1 MLFALFTAN
10 LSSNPGKNILR
21 TQKNTAMNTEK
32 LSISLPLPLSNFITQ
47 YQTEHECRSKSEVI
61 QKAIKLLQQKE
72 LEGFYRAADSEIDP
86 GFEITSFD
94 GLDDETW

>member
-1 MLFALFTAN
+1 
-10 LSSNPGKNILR
+10 
-21 TQKNTAMNTEK
+21 MNTEK
-32 LSISLPLPLSNFITQ
+32 LSISLPMPLSNFIVQ

-72 LEGFYRAADSEIDP
+72 LEECYRAANNEIDSN
-86 GFEITSFD
+86 FDITSFD